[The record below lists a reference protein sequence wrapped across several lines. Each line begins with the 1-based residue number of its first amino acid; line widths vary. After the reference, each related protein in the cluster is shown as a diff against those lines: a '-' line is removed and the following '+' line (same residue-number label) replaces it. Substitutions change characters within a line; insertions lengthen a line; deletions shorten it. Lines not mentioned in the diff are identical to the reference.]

1 MLEIKVTKEYIKT
14 LRKKNLEKPFLI
26 LVINNKKK
34 VIHSIEFFLK
44 ILIEKNILKII
55 FNEDYIYLIS
65 FRKVF
70 LYEYGKYFF
79 NMEKI

>member
-1 MLEIKVTKEYIKT
+1 MLEVMVTNEYIKK
-14 LRKKNLEKPFLI
+14 LREKNLEKPFLI

-44 ILIEKNILKII
+44 TLIEKNILKII
-55 FNEDYIYLIS
+55 FDEDYIYLIS
-65 FRKVF
+65 LKKVY

-79 NMEKI
+79 NMENL